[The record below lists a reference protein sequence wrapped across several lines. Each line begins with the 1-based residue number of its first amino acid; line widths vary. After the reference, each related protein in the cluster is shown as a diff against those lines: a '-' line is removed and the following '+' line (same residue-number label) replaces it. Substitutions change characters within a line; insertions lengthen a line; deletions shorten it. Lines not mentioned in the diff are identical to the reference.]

1 MNQGYTQI
9 EAEGLVNQQ
18 LETFGALGSV
28 PKQTRGMVIE
38 ALNAGDHW
46 NVMIEWELPHLSA
59 RQWYDKYDVQRSMR
73 LLHRKAGQGSTDGEK
88 VTLEIRSSHDLT
100 ATSSDARRTGAHSYQ
115 VDCDTFTSVLRK
127 WETDKEKRPGPL
139 GLTTLGLQHI
149 WITAGESKRVMAAI
163 EATRSR
169 VALD

>member
-1 MNQGYTQI
+1 MKQGYTQI
-9 EAEGLVNQQ
+9 EAEALVNQSF
-18 LETFGALGSV
+18 ETLGALGSV
-28 PKQTRGMVIE
+28 PRETRGRVIE

-46 NVMIEWELPHLSA
+46 NLMIEWDLPHISA
-59 RQWYDKYDVQRSMR
+59 QVWYDKYDVQRSMR
-73 LLHRKAGQGSTDGEK
+73 LLHRKGGQERTDGEME
-88 VTLEIRSSHDLT
+88 TLEIRSSHDLT

-115 VDCDTFTSVLRK
+115 VNCSHFASVLSI
-127 WETDKEKRPGPL
+127 WEKDKEKRGGPL